1 MDYAIVWRLVI
12 DVVLETKRTKLRA
25 FKLADSETLYKWGQ
39 NPVYKK
45 MAGYPEVKTTQDAI
59 NLCKTYIKNSL
70 TFAIES
76 KQTHEVIGVFEVN
89 ERGIDETSGLDRTK
103 EVGFLV
109 DERHWGQGIMTE
121 VLTCMLDFLFNELD
135 QLEVWAACY
144 IENDRCQ
151 HLLEKVGFTYMYQL
165 DYSQL
170 TSFIRDLFESV
181 ENYYRL
187 TQSQYNSMVDNS

>member
-1 MDYAIVWRLVI
+1 MS
-12 DVVLETKRTKLRA
+12 LETKQTKLRT
-25 FKLADSETLYKWGQ
+25 FELEDSEVLYKWGQ

-45 MAGYPEVKTTQDAI
+45 RAGYPDVKTRQDAV
-59 NLCKTYIKNSL
+59 NLCKTYMKSSL

-76 KQTHEVIGVFEVN
+76 KKTHEVIGVFEIN

-109 DERHWGQGIMTE
+109 DQNFWGQGIMTE
-121 VLTCMLDFLFNELD
+121 VLSRMIDYLFKDLN

-144 IENDRCQ
+144 IDNEGCQ
-151 HLLEKVGFTYMYQL
+151 HLLKKLGFNYMYQL

-170 TSFIRDLFESV
+170 TSFIGDLFESV

-187 TQSQYNSMVDNS
+187 TQSQYMTLSR